1 MAPTAAPRQRRSVDT
16 TGARGARLADRAD
29 GRRCRDSACRP
40 GRSGVDVVSPQV
52 ADPTASIVYLHGG
65 AYVSGSPRSYRRL
78 VSHLAAIT
86 GRRVYAVDYR
96 LAPEHPYPAALD
108 DSIAVYTSLLAAES
122 AETVVLAGDS
132 AGGGLALATAVRLWD
147 AGAPLPAAL
156 VCIAPWADLS
166 CSGESMRTRA
176 RRERMLSPGGLALD
190 ARRYANGENLRNPL
204 ISPLFADLRGLP
216 PLLIQVGDD
225 EILLDDATRLAAKA
239 EAARVSVTLHVWPR
253 LWHIWHLYAGLMP
266 EPGAAMRV
274 FADFIAEQV
283 DADG

>member
-1 MAPTAAPRQRRSVDT
+1 M
-16 TGARGARLADRAD
+16 
-29 GRRCRDSACRP
+29 
-40 GRSGVDVVSPQV
+40 
-52 ADPTASIVYLHGG
+52 
-65 AYVSGSPRSYRRL
+65 
-78 VSHLAAIT
+78 SHLAAIT